1 MPGTL
6 DSRPIN
12 AKRLFFGTCFALVPT
27 AASFAILGDI
37 LGALKGQFI
46 LTNYQVGLIGGAA
59 LWGMAISQILLGSLA
74 DFGMR
79 TMLRLA
85 FACHLLGVATM
96 ISATLATGSDAAFW
110 VLFAGA
116 ITLGLGNGF
125 VEVAGNPLV
134 AALFPDDKVTRLNQ
148 FHGWF
153 PGGMVIAGLA
163 SFALAMTPLGR
174 WEIRLGL
181 TFIPILIYGALIL
194 REPFPETEGV
204 QAGVRY
210 GEMFRATF
218 TSPLFLVMLFC
229 MMITASLELGPMRWI
244 PAVLQ
249 SGGIP
254 GILVLVWISGLM
266 AVLRF
271 YAGPLVHRFS
281 PTGLLLASSVVS
293 GVGLYL
299 LSFAETVVMAFVVAT
314 VFAIGIAF
322 YWPTML
328 GFVTER
334 IPRTGALGLGLMGG
348 IGMTVAGLVAI
359 PVMGD
364 IADQNVPDRLP
375 VERTVA
381 LLTQASTGLP
391 PLVAEVP
398 PARRGDVQKAITLS
412 NDALSR
418 YHADGALSGNLT
430 ANALRAIT
438 SSGVESPIVAEAQQV
453 LGPAE
458 NYGGRVSF
466 RYVAPLALIIIAV
479 FGVLY
484 ARDRRAGGYRVQ
496 RIGLE
501 PEWAAPLETA
511 DATGGA
517 PVAVQRGPS
526 VVPPSG

>member
-1 MPGTL
+1 MAQAPR
-6 DSRPIN
+6 SARPIN
-12 AKRLFFGTCFALVPT
+12 AERLFFGTCFALVPT
-27 AASFAILGDI
+27 AASFAIIGDI
-37 LGALKGQFI
+37 LGALKAQFI

-96 ISATLATGSDAAFW
+96 ISATLTDGSAAAFW

-134 AALFPDDKVTRLNQ
+134 AALFPEQKVTRLNQ

-163 SFALAMTPLGR
+163 SYALGLTAFGA
-174 WEIRLGL
+174 WEARLGL
-181 TFIPILIYGALIL
+181 TFIPILIYGALVL

-204 QAGVRY
+204 QAGVRF
-210 GEMFRATF
+210 GDMFRATF
-218 TSPLFLVMLFC
+218 TSPLFLVMLFA

-271 YAGPLVHRFS
+271 KAGPLVERLS
-281 PTGLLLASSVVS
+281 PTGLLLFSAVVS
-293 GVGLYL
+293 GAGLYL
-299 LSFAETVVMAFVVAT
+299 LSFAEGIVMAFVVAT
-314 VFAIGIAF
+314 VFAVGVAF
-322 YWPTML
+322 FWPTML
-328 GFVTER
+328 GFVNER

-348 IGMTVAGLVAI
+348 VGMAISGLVTI

-364 IADQNVPDRLP
+364 IADQHLPDRLP
-375 VERTVA
+375 AQEAIALLDRSATALPAALADVPVERRV
-381 LLTQASTGLP
+381 
-391 PLVAEVP
+391 
-398 PARRGDVQKAITLS
+398 DVQQAIDLTARARAAQAGGELP
-412 NDALSR
+412 
-418 YHADGALSGNLT
+418 GNVT
-430 ANALRAIT
+430 ANALRAII
-438 SSGVESPIVAEAQQV
+438 SSGVTDPVVADAQV
-453 LGPAE
+453 LLGPAE
-458 NYGGRVSF
+458 NYGGRISF
-466 RYVAPLALIIIAV
+466 RYVAPLALIIIAI
-479 FGVLY
+479 FGFLY
-484 ARDRRAGGYRVQ
+484 ARDRRAGGYRAERLEIERQ
-496 RIGLE
+496 GIE
-501 PEWAAPLETA
+501 PEWAGSAAPAERPL
-511 DATGGA
+511 
-517 PVAVQRGPS
+517 
-526 VVPPSG
+526 PSGGGSD